1 MKFKFDRNNKVIN
14 KIPSFNITKK
24 LFLITTFVFALFI
37 TSALIIQSL
46 FFEKY
51 YVSKKKRE
59 LISHVESFITAYNKA
74 DTSTTDSLII
84 EYEDEFKLK
93 LLIYDNTT
101 KQYHSIKGLSL
112 GRSDPQ
118 KIQDLYM
125 FAKDWFINQNNLDNI
140 STLQKSVVPS
150 KKPRDPITQNIIAIF
165 PNTTKNQIVFAIN
178 SLQPVNEASETNK
191 EFFLY
196 FYVGALFFIIILSL
210 IYSNMIAKPLVKINQ
225 VATKMSNLDFSEKC
239 VVTGNDEIS
248 NMASSL
254 NFLSENL
261 HDALSSLKTANAKL
275 EEDIEKERGL
285 ERMRKEFVTSV
296 SHELKT
302 PITLIDGYAEG
313 LKDNIFEEND
323 REYYLDIIIDESRK
337 MGNLVSDMLD
347 LSQLESGTFK
357 LSKDT
362 FALADLIMFTMKKYE
377 VVIEEKS
384 IAIEYELMDDI
395 QIFADWNRME
405 QVITNFITNALRHV
419 DNNGKVSIRMLTSD
433 DFLKVEIE
441 NTGSCISEDD
451 LTKIWDKFYK
461 IDKARTRTLG
471 GTGVGLSIVKNIL
484 LIHGFGFGAENTDSG
499 VKFFF
504 TIPR

>member
-1 MKFKFDRNNKVIN
+1 MKLKFDRDNKDI
-14 KIPSFNITKK
+14 KKRPSFNITKK
-24 LFLITTFVFALFI
+24 LFLITTIIFALFI
-37 TSALIIQSL
+37 TSAFIVQSL

-59 LISHVESFITAYNKA
+59 LISHVENFTVAYNKA
-74 DTSTTDSLII
+74 DISTTDLLIS
-84 EYEDEFKLK
+84 EYEDEFRLK
-93 LLIYDNTT
+93 LLLYDNAT
-101 KQYHSIKGLSL
+101 KQYHSVKNLTF
-112 GRSDPQ
+112 GRPDPEN
-118 KIQDLYM
+118 IPNLYM
-125 FAKDWFINQNNLDNI
+125 FARDWIIEQNDLDTI
-140 STLQKSVVPS
+140 STLQKSVVTS
-150 KKPRDPITQNIIAIF
+150 KKSRDPNTQNIIAIF
-165 PNTTKNQIVFAIN
+165 PNATKNQIIFAIN

-196 FYVGALFFIIILSL
+196 FYAGSLFFIIILSL

-225 VATKMSNLDFSEKC
+225 VATKMSKLDFSEKC

-254 NFLSENL
+254 NFLSTTL
-261 HDALSSLKTANAKL
+261 HDALSSLKKANAKL
-275 EEDIEKERGL
+275 EEDIEKERCL

-384 IAIEYELMDDI
+384 IAIEYGLIDDI
-395 QIFADWNRME
+395 QVFADWNRME

-419 DNNGKVSIRMLTSD
+419 DDNGKISIRMLNCAT
-433 DFLKVEIE
+433 FLKVEIE

-461 IDKARTRTLG
+461 IDKSRTRKLG

-484 LIHGFGFGAENTDSG
+484 LIHNFGFGAENTESG
-499 VKFFF
+499 IKFFF
-504 TIPR
+504 TIPK